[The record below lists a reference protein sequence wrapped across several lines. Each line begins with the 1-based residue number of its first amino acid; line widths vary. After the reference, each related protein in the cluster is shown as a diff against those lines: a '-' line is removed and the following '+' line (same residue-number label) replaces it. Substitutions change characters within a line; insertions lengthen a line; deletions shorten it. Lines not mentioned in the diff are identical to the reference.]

1 LTDALCVVVSE
12 TTGDVSVARGGQ
24 INKIGDKET
33 LSKLIESF
41 QQETMPAQRPTSA
54 KTLFVRNY
62 KVKITAVVLSVLLW
76 FVFVHE
82 SVTVYNTF
90 DVPVQ
95 YVGLAKGLEVK
106 ETDPPRV
113 KVVLSA
119 ARRDF
124 YFLNKEDIELVLKLF
139 DLGDIKKTDGKYYET
154 TVTASDITLPSDYSI
169 VNIFPRNI
177 KFSIEGK

>member
-1 LTDALCVVVSE
+1 
-12 TTGDVSVARGGQ
+12 
-24 INKIGDKET
+24 
-33 LSKLIESF
+33 
-41 QQETMPAQRPTSA
+41 
-54 KTLFVRNY
+54 
-62 KVKITAVVLSVLLW
+62 VKITAVVLSVLLW
-76 FVFVHE
+76 FVLVHE

-95 YVGLAKGLEVK
+95 YVGLANGLEVN
-106 ETDPPRV
+106 ETEPPKV

-139 DLGDIKKTDGKYYET
+139 DLGDLKKIDGKYYEL
-154 TVTASDITLPSDYSI
+154 TVTASDITLPSDYTI